1 MTIRGLVAMAAVA
14 GSSLWA
20 DETRGPM
27 QSSVTVCIEG
37 GFPAIVGHARDVV
50 SQMFAGIDVQ
60 IDWRWRKCPADS
72 IRISLRVFTRA
83 NEQPGALAYALPY
96 EGKHIVIF
104 YDRVRTEV
112 EPSRVPALLAHVIAH
127 EIGHILEGVNSHSK
141 SGVMKA
147 RWSADD
153 YLDMA
158 WKPLPFAPE
167 DVFLIHRGL
176 EQRAKHNNRTW

>member
-1 MTIRGLVAMAAVA
+1 V
-14 GSSLWA
+14 
-20 DETRGPM
+20 
-27 QSSVTVCIEG
+27 VT
-37 GFPAIVGHARDVV
+37 P
-50 SQMFAGIDVQ
+50 
-60 IDWRWRKCPADS
+60 
-72 IRISLRVFTRA
+72 A

-112 EPSRVPALLAHVIAH
+112 EPSRVPALLVPALLAHVIAH
-127 EIGHILEGVNSHSK
+127 EIGHILEGVNTHSR

-147 RWSADD
+147 RWSTDD

>member
-37 GFPAIVGHARDVV
+37 GFPAMVGHARDVV

-60 IDWRWRKCPADS
+60 IDWRCRKCPADS
-72 IRISLRVFTRA
+72 IRISLRVVTPA
-83 NEQPGALAYALPY
+83 NVQPGALAYALPY

-104 YDRVRTEV
+104 YDRVQTQV

-127 EIGHILEGVNSHSK
+127 EIGHILEGVNTHSR

-147 RWSADD
+147 RWSTDD
-153 YLDMA
+153 YLDTA